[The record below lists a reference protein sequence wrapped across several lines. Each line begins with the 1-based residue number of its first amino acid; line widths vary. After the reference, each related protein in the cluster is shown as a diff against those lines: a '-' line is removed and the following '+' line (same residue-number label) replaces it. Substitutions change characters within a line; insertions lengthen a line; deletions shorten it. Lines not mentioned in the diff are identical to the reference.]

1 MKKIIFTVLLSSVCA
16 FSMAQVTDNEKA
28 LRTNSVS
35 AEGDSVSGWK
45 FGGLTNLTFT
55 NTKLYNWAAGGENSV
70 AFNGVASLFA
80 NYKKGKN
87 AWDNTLDFGYGIMRQ
102 GGKYFTDSKGKDW
115 DRPFTKTDDKIEFV
129 SKYGRLAFKN
139 WYYAALVDFKTQM
152 TDGITYTFNDSLGY
166 EPTTISRAMAPGY
179 LSGGIGMDYK
189 PNNYFSAYISPI
201 TARFIFVTD
210 QDLADAGAFGVEAA
224 KYMQNAAGDADSLD
238 ASGNKYKKLTAGE
251 NIKKEFGGYVRIQ
264 YIRTEWEAEWMKNIG
279 FTTKLNLF
287 SNYLENPQNVD
298 VDWETLITWK
308 LLKYF
313 TINFNTQLLYDDDTK
328 TIEID
333 DNGNQIQR
341 GPKVQFKEIL
351 GVGFN
356 YSF

>member
-35 AEGDSVSGWK
+35 AEADSVSGWK

-80 NYKKGKN
+80 NYKKGKS
-87 AWDNTLDFGYGIMRQ
+87 AWDNSLDFGYGIMRQ
-102 GGKYFTDSKGKDW
+102 GGKYFTDSKGTDW

-152 TDGITYTFNDSLGY
+152 TDGKTYTFNDSIGY
-166 EPTTISRAMAPGY
+166 ESTIISKAMAPGY

-238 ASGNKYKKLTAGE
+238 ASGNKYKMLTAGE

-264 YIRTEWEAEWMKNIG
+264 YVRTEWNAEWMKNIG

-308 LLKYF
+308 LLKFF

-333 DNGNQIQR
+333 NNGNQIQH

-351 GVGFN
+351 GIGFN